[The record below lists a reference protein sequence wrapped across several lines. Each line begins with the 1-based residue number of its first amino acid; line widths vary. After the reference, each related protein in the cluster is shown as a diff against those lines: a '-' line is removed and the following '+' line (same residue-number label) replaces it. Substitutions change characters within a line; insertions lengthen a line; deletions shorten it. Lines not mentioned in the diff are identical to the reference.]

1 MIRKLLVP
9 SLTSDSCVDET
20 RGICL
25 FGAAAAPIFRG
36 LLSAG
41 KLGGVK
47 RRGVNKQHI
56 EHLPGTVLSLLFE
69 SGNGSW
75 GMQLMKEFIF
85 DSYPDHYSTT
95 ASTSKILQLHR
106 ASSKKVMTTHPPG
119 AS

>member
-1 MIRKLLVP
+1 M
-9 SLTSDSCVDET
+9 ET

-56 EHLPGTVLSLLFE
+56 EFLPGTVLSLLFK

-75 GMQLMKEFIF
+75 EMQLIF
-85 DSYPDHYSTT
+85 RF
-95 ASTSKILQLHR
+95 LC
-106 ASSKKVMTTHPPG
+106 
-119 AS
+119 